1 MCVCV
6 CLWACVDYLTDVF
19 KVFDIVPLCAHD
31 LIDDISSHLV
41 PVLERRAQT

>member
-1 MCVCV
+1 MEHKANSHVRV
-6 CLWACVDYLTDVF
+6 YYLADVF
-19 KVFDIVPLCAHD
+19 EVFDVVPLCAHD